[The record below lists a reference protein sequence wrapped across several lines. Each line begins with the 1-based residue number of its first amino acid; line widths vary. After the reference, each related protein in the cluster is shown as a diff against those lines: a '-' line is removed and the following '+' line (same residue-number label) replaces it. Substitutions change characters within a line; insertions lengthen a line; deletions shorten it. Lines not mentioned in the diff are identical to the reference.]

1 MRTSSEV
8 DLSNFE
14 FLSYFNAEELAELKT
29 MLFERTYKKNQLLF
43 TEGDPRERIFLL
55 ADGYVKLEK
64 TNRDAN
70 MLYINYISPNDF
82 FPYVGLFNEEY
93 YRYSAY
99 AVTDIHVYY
108 IPARKF
114 ESIIPHKKEMLLHII
129 KRLDLLTRRHQ
140 DRLQTISTPLASDRV
155 EQTISYLCQNFSSKH
170 GEDYYVDIPVTMV
183 EMAKIAGTSRETVSQ
198 VYKMLKE
205 DHIISLN
212 GKKIIVHDAEYFL
225 GKIQ

>member
-1 MRTSSEV
+1 MRTSPKV

-14 FLSYFNAEELAELKT
+14 FLSYFTQEELAEFKT

-82 FPYVGLFNEEY
+82 FPYVGLFNEEF

-114 ESIIPHKKEMLLHII
+114 ESIIPQKNEMLLHII

-140 DRLQTISTPLASDRV
+140 DRLQTISTPLATDRV
-155 EQTISYLCQNFSSKH
+155 EQSISYLFQNFSTKRS
-170 GEDYYVDIPVTMV
+170 GNYYVDIPVTMV

-198 VYKMLKE
+198 VYKLLKE
-205 DHIISLN
+205 DRIISLD
-212 GKKIIVHDAEYFL
+212 GKKIIVHDADYFL
-225 GKIQ
+225 GKML

>member
-1 MRTSSEV
+1 
-8 DLSNFE
+8 
-14 FLSYFNAEELAELKT
+14 
-29 MLFERTYKKNQLLF
+29 
-43 TEGDPRERIFLL
+43 
-55 ADGYVKLEK
+55 
-64 TNRDAN
+64 
-70 MLYINYISPNDF
+70 
-82 FPYVGLFNEEY
+82 
-93 YRYSAY
+93 YSAY